1 MIDALGDILR
11 PAEDRSI
18 VLAGLAAVVLV
29 TAVLQLVALAIIAA
43 IIASRSLASPAAHR
57 VWLPQAN
64 RKGRLLSGP
73 EEFQSVRIDRPARK
87 K

>member
-11 PAEDRSI
+11 PAEDRFI

-43 IIASRSLASPAAHR
+43 IIAFAVAGIARRPSCLVAKQF
-57 VWLPQAN
+57 L
-64 RKGRLLSGP
+64 G
-73 EEFQSVRIDRPARK
+73 ETSVG
-87 K
+87 